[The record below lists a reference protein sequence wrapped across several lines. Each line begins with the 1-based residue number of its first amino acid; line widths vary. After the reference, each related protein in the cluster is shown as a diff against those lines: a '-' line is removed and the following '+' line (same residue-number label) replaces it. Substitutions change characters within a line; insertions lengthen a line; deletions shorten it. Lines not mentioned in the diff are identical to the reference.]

1 MMERSSKFLSLSG
14 LSGITAGVAAII
26 GAFVADFYI
35 LTPGNTLASTNEN
48 TVHTLLL
55 LLADA
60 CIVLLI
66 SISAGMYFS
75 WRKARKS
82 NSKPSA
88 ALIRKTLYNLGI
100 PLVTGGIF
108 SLVFLLQ
115 NDITMALAM
124 TLVFYGLALFCVS
137 KYTYD
142 EIHYLSLGEIILGI
156 AAVIWPTHAFW
167 FWIFGF
173 GFFHI
178 AYGSL
183 MYIKYDLNKG

>member
-75 WRKARKS
+75 WKKARKS
-82 NSKPSA
+82 NNKPSA
-88 ALIRKTLYNLGI
+88 ALIRKTLYNLGV

-142 EIHYLSLGEIILGI
+142 EIHYLSLGEIVLGI
-156 AAVIWPTHAFW
+156 AAVIWPTYAFW

-178 AYGSL
+178 SYGAL